1 MSGRHASN
9 VVTLVVS
16 ANQPPAPEK
25 KPYTIDLFSA
35 GPTKGMIMFEACV
48 PLETYVA
55 FRGLLESLFPS

>member
-9 VVTLVVS
+9 VITLVVS

-25 KPYTIDLFSA
+25 KPFTIDVLSDR
-35 GPTKGMIMFEACV
+35 PTNGMVLFEACV

-55 FRGLLESLFPS
+55 FQSLLESLFPS